1 MLTLNDGRKELY
13 QWDTGRKAT
22 VGIECD
28 VVHFANLK
36 YGESLAVE
44 VKIGEV
50 AIPNKLLMSGEPI
63 YCWAFVKDESGSY
76 TKKEQTLAVTKRA
89 KPSDYVYTETDVIT
103 VKTAVEKAL
112 EEAKASGEF
121 KGEKGDTGATGPMG
135 PQGEKGDTGAAG
147 KDGANGKDGTSVT
160 VSSVSESTEDGGNNV
175 VTFSDGKTLTV
186 KNGKTGATGATGAD
200 GTSVTVSSVSE
211 STADGGENI
220 VTFSD
225 GKILTVKNG
234 SKGSKGEKGDKG
246 EKGET
251 GKTGADG
258 KSAYS
263 SAQDGGFTGTE
274 SQFNKGLSVMGGV
287 SGIDTTVTQNSGNL
301 ITSGAV
307 YEYATSAI
315 NRVRHYGARWNKTQ
329 AQMTRLYDAAS
340 SPTDITNFAH
350 RGSVNPNYNNPFDK
364 IYPWSGRKLCNIDID
379 AYLALTEGQS
389 ITRAVK
395 AWEGDTDFSYTD
407 VNGVW
412 VYTPEFWGKSWDETV
427 GSTEY
432 RYFDVADKPCGG
444 YVHYQERIEGRW
456 HGRAQTVN
464 IGGTDKTCL
473 IPSVGIPAR
482 NIAMST
488 LHTYAKNWGAT
499 LDSIFSID
507 ANDLL
512 MIVEFATMNSQS
524 AIGSGVDSMY
534 RQSSDLISA
543 AATESTVVKVSKSA
557 GSALCIP
564 GAIFDIGTTNGGT
577 QVGSFLVVSAVTDP
591 DDSTLLDVTLN
602 APVTV
607 TTSNYWSVHGVG
619 NSADADIGSQSG
631 YIGTNGKSIAYYRG
645 EELFGN
651 MFFYILGAYRQTGTQ
666 HVFIA
671 HDDNEADAADELN
684 ASLHIDTGIAIST
697 TEGYVNKL
705 GILSRSGLL
714 CCPPFCTEK
723 GGDSANP
730 VGDYYYINA
739 SAGNTVL
746 LRGGYASGGAI
757 DGAFYGSWS
766 TAASD
771 AYWYFAA
778 RPRLKNP

>member
-1 MLTLNDGRKELY
+1 MEELIIFTAPYEDGEPDSEPVVVSRNGVTYTIMRGVPTKIPRGVADILENAYKIRNLTPHLPVGGGFDCAGGEGIIPHIGENGNWYIGDV
-13 QWDTGRKAT
+13 DTG
-22 VGIECD
+22 
-28 VVHFANLK
+28 
-36 YGESLAVE
+36 
-44 VKIGEV
+44 
-50 AIPNKLLMSGEPI
+50 
-63 YCWAFVKDESGSY
+63 
-76 TKKEQTLAVTKRA
+76 
-89 KPSDYVYTETDVIT
+89 KPSR
-103 VKTAVEKAL
+103 
-112 EEAKASGEF
+112 
-121 KGEKGDTGATGPMG
+121 
-135 PQGEKGDTGAAG
+135 
-147 KDGANGKDGTSVT
+147 
-160 VSSVSESTEDGGNNV
+160 
-175 VTFSDGKTLTV
+175 
-186 KNGKTGATGATGAD
+186 
-200 GTSVTVSSVSE
+200 
-211 STADGGENI
+211 
-220 VTFSD
+220 
-225 GKILTVKNG
+225 
-234 SKGSKGEKGDKG
+234 G
-246 EKGET
+246 EKGEDGYNPT
-251 GKTGADG
+251 G
-258 KSAYS
+258 
-263 SAQDGGFTGTE
+263 
-274 SQFNKGLSVMGGV
+274 
-287 SGIDTTVTQNSGNL
+287 
-301 ITSGAV
+301 
-307 YEYATSAI
+307 
-315 NRVRHYGARWNKTQ
+315 HYGARWNKTQ

-340 SPTDITNFAH
+340 FPTDITNFAH

-379 AYLALTEGQS
+379 AYRALTEGQS

-456 HGRAQTVN
+456 HGRTQTVN

-473 IPSVGIPAR
+473 IPSVGMPAKS
-482 NIAMST
+482 IAMST
-488 LHTYAKNWGAT
+488 LHTYANNWGAT

-524 AIGSGVDSMY
+524 AIGSGVGSMY

-557 GSALCIP
+557 GSAFCIP
-564 GAIFDIGTTNGGT
+564 GAIFDIGTTNGDT

-607 TTSNYWSVHGVG
+607 TTSNYWSVHGMG
-619 NSADADIGSQSG
+619 NAADAEIGSQSG
-631 YIGTNGKSIAYYRG
+631 YIGINGKSIAYYRG

-671 HDDNEADAADELN
+671 HDDNEADAADALN
-684 ASLHIDTGIAIST
+684 ASLHIDTGIALST
-697 TEGYVNKL
+697 TGGYVKKL

-746 LRGGYASGGAI
+746 IRGGYASIGAYG
-757 DGAFYGSWS
+757 GAFYGDWYR
-766 TAASD
+766 AAS
-771 AYWYFAA
+771 YSNWLCAA